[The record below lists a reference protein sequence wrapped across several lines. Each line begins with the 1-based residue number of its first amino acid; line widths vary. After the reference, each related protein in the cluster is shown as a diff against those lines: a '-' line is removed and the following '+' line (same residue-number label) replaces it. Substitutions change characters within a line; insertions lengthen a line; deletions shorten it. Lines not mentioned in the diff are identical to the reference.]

1 MFVSSRFRAFAILV
15 VAAVWSGAPCASNA
29 EPVAAFRVA
38 QIPPVSPAPDPNV
51 LKMQEA
57 LVWTGYYEGP
67 IDGSAGPGTQTAAK
81 KFQHE
86 LGKPETGTLD
96 DSQNAA
102 LAQRAQTT
110 IQATGYRSIADSRA
124 GIRIGIPFT
133 LASQKKNVNAGTD
146 YVSTDGRI
154 QIGLRAFRSG
164 QDFVAVFNQLKD
176 KFAGS
181 TQLTYS
187 RSRPNWFVLTG
198 ESTTKKYYVRYH
210 SNNDL
215 VAGFFSIHDK
225 SLPKEINGPLVSA
238 ITVMSL
244 TMQTFAADLNASSV
258 ANLGSANL
266 FEPVVLAVGDPA
278 PDKDDQAISAPPPTP
293 APKTSSPATT
303 TAPAK
308 PPGDDAALRALQKK
322 IAEMESNQRKLE
334 QELAAKRAQKTD
346 SSGSKVAMPSYEMMG
361 LGAGLLFL
369 LVLLLGRRSSA
380 SRTAAKPAEGGQ
392 LAAAL
397 PQQSVAVTPVVAA
410 PIATAPVVAAAET
423 PVVGPPPHLEQSAAA
438 AIVPAP
444 GRGGLA
450 VIVAIGGMVAVVL
463 IIAFLVEKI
472 ATVTR
477 F

>member
-1 MFVSSRFRAFAILV
+1 MFVSSRFRALAILV
-15 VAAVWSGAPCASNA
+15 VAAVWSGIPYASNA
-29 EPVAAFRVA
+29 ESVAAFRVA
-38 QIPPVSPAPDPNV
+38 QIPPVSPAPDPNI

-102 LAQRAQTT
+102 LAQRAQTA

-124 GIRIGIPFT
+124 GIRIGIPFA

-154 QIGLRAFRSG
+154 QIGLRAFRSS
-164 QDFVAVFNQLKD
+164 QDFAAVFNQLKD

-181 TQLTYS
+181 TLLTYS

-210 SNNDL
+210 SSNDL
-215 VAGFFSIHDK
+215 IAGFFSIHDK

-278 PDKDDQAISAPPPTP
+278 LDKDDQAISAPPPTL
-293 APKTSSPATT
+293 APKTPSPAAA
-303 TAPAK
+303 TAPAPATAK

-322 IAEMESNQRKLE
+322 VAELE

-346 SSGSKVAMPSYEMMG
+346 SPGSKVSMPSYEMMG

-380 SRTAAKPAEGGQ
+380 SGTAAKPAEAGQ

-410 PIATAPVVAAAET
+410 PAVAVAET
-423 PVVGPPPHLEQSAAA
+423 PAVGPPPHLEQSAAA

-450 VIVAIGGMVAVVL
+450 IIVAIGGMIAVVL

-472 ATVTR
+472 ATVAG